1 MTGQPALPL
10 AAYAV
15 HLAGPADF
23 DGWRDAARRL
33 STNEVKPE
41 DIEWHVG
48 GEGDELPAPTPGVEL
63 RVSRDFI
70 ERAAIVTCHSDS
82 ERFAL
87 LYRLLWRQRSEPH
100 LLRIASDPD
109 VRRFEAMEKSVRRD
123 EHKMHAFVRFRKI
136 GDGDEERFVAW
147 FEPDHFILELAAP
160 FFVRRFTGM
169 HWAILTPHGS
179 AEWDRERLALGPGAS
194 KDDAPAADQSEE
206 MWRTY
211 FASIFNPAR
220 LKVKAMQ
227 AEMPKK
233 YWRNLPEASLIP
245 ELISGADAAAREMIA
260 RMPTMPAA
268 HHQAIQAR
276 HWPALEPSPETEA
289 HSIDA
294 LRQQASQCRRCPL
307 WSEATQTVFGEGS
320 DNAELVFVG
329 EQPGDQE
336 DLQGRPFVGPAGKI
350 FDAVLGEAGI
360 ERTAVYV
367 TNAVKHFKFE
377 PRGKRRIH
385 SKPNAGEVQAC
396 RWWLAQEVT
405 LLKPKLMVAL
415 GATAAQSLLEAP
427 VAITKQRGQT
437 IKRDDGL
444 AVFLTIHPSYILRIR
459 DPQEAAAERARFVA
473 DIRTVRAMMA
483 G

>member
-1 MTGQPALPL
+1 MTGQPALSL
-10 AAYAV
+10 ATYAV
-15 HLAGPADF
+15 HLAGPTDF

-33 STNEVKPE
+33 STNEVKPQ

-63 RVSRDFI
+63 RVSREFV
-70 ERAAIVTCHSDS
+70 ERATIVACHSDN

-87 LYRLLWRQRSEPH
+87 LYRLLWRQRSEAH

-109 VRRFEAMEKSVRRD
+109 VRRFETMEKSVRRD

-136 GDGDEERFVAW
+136 GDGNDERFVAW

-179 AEWDRERLALGPGAS
+179 AEWDRERLAFGPGAS
-194 KDDAPAADQSEE
+194 KNDAPAADQSEE

-211 FASIFNPAR
+211 FANIFNPAR

-227 AEMPKK
+227 SEMPKK

-245 ELISGADAAAREMIA
+245 DLIAGADEAAREMIA

-276 HWPALEPSPETEA
+276 HWPSAEAVAETA
-289 HSIDA
+289 ARSIDA

-307 WSEATQTVFGEGS
+307 WSEATQTVFGEGP
-320 DNAELVFVG
+320 DAAELVFVG

-336 DLQGRPFVGPAGKI
+336 DL
-350 FDAVLGEAGI
+350 
-360 ERTAVYV
+360 
-367 TNAVKHFKFE
+367 
-377 PRGKRRIH
+377 
-385 SKPNAGEVQAC
+385 
-396 RWWLAQEVT
+396 
-405 LLKPKLMVAL
+405 
-415 GATAAQSLLEAP
+415 
-427 VAITKQRGQT
+427 
-437 IKRDDGL
+437 
-444 AVFLTIHPSYILRIR
+444 
-459 DPQEAAAERARFVA
+459 
-473 DIRTVRAMMA
+473 
-483 G
+483 

>member
-1 MTGQPALPL
+1 MTGQPTLSL

-15 HLAGPADF
+15 HLAGPTDF

-63 RVSRDFI
+63 RVSREFV
-70 ERAAIVTCHSDS
+70 ERATIVACHSDS

-136 GDGDEERFVAW
+136 GDGNDERFVAW

-169 HWAILTPHGS
+169 HWAILTPRGS
-179 AEWDRERLALGPGAS
+179 TEWDRERLAFGPGAS
-194 KDDAPAADQSEE
+194 RNDAPTADQSEE

-211 FASIFNPAR
+211 FANIFNPAR

-227 AEMPKK
+227 SEMPKK

-245 ELISGADAAAREMIA
+245 DLIAGADEAAREMIA

-268 HHQAIQAR
+268 HHQAIQSR
-276 HWPALEPSPETEA
+276 HWPSAEAVAETA
-289 HSIDA
+289 ARSIDA

-307 WSEATQTVFGEGS
+307 WSEATQTVFGEGP
-320 DNAELVFVG
+320 DIAELVFVG

-360 ERTAVYV
+360 DRTAVYV

-396 RWWLAQEVT
+396 RWWLAQELT
-405 LLKPKLMVAL
+405 LLKPKLVVAL

-427 VAITKQRGQT
+427 VAITRQRGQT
-437 IKRDDGL
+437 IERDDGL
-444 AVFLTIHPSYILRIR
+444 AVFLTIHPSYILRLR
-459 DPQEAAAERARFVA
+459 DPQEAAAERTRFA
-473 DIRTVRAMMA
+473 EDMRAVRAMMA
-483 G
+483 A